1 MLYETLVLK
10 AFKQDESGLD
20 IGPPRDQ
27 IFNLFEYLRNLL
39 IIMWQRKIEVNLDI
53 DWKDLYDFLFGQFSQ
68 KNFLNTAAISYEQL
82 NYNVKR

>member
-1 MLYETLVLK
+1 
-10 AFKQDESGLD
+10 
-20 IGPPRDQ
+20 
-27 IFNLFEYLRNLL
+27 
-39 IIMWQRKIEVNLDI
+39 MWQRKIQVNLDI